1 MNRQSPYPIAG
12 VPAELPTGGGG
23 LSVFEASG
31 AAAINRARME
41 HLESLGLPISG
52 KSVLDVGCGVGHL
65 AQFFV
70 EHGCRTLCIDARSE
84 NIQRLRTLYPTLEAA
99 VANVE
104 TDRLAGF
111 GLFEIVFCYGLLYH
125 LANPLAG
132 LANLAQACGDLLL
145 LETVI
150 SDCALPVCRLADE
163 PSETLNQAVGGIG
176 CRPTPAFI
184 AMALT
189 RLGFPFVYAPLTPPS
204 YPDFEFEWLGDLADS
219 RDGHPLRC
227 VFVASRT
234 ELESSQLTLLLRS
247 SDLRLLDPETLLQRA
262 RELAFVRPL
271 GSYPG
276 WHFGSDWDRGD
287 GEFRKRQELWLE
299 FNRRRLELPFQ
310 YVWYDGLLFQV
321 YLGNDL
327 SRQLFI
333 GGCADPN
340 EFSLLS
346 KLIAPGMVAVDAG
359 ANEGLYTLFLARRVG
374 ERGIVLAFEPSQREF
389 SRLQRNVELN
399 RFDNARLFNAALG
412 NQDGEAHLQIAG
424 YEHEGQNTLGG
435 FVHEGVAPLRT
446 EQVQVR
452 RLDSVVAEAG
462 LTRLD
467 FLKMDVEGCETR
479 LLQGCQTV
487 IRKFRPVILFE
498 AADKALRLQGSNRE
512 ELTQLL
518 RECGY
523 LIYVFDSSGL
533 PVPAAQGEFTGNMLA
548 APVEK
553 PLPSE
558 LCGAPGPQTA
568 LPSTAFRPGP
578 ALWRH
583 RQVVAESGQRI
594 RAFREAAAAP
604 GDLLVY
610 QYAQLLAAVL
620 EFQPDLILELGRGWG
635 NSTCLFTEA
644 ANRLGGSTRVISIC
658 ESNDWESETLPK
670 LRRFVPD
677 GWLKPLTVLRGDIRL
692 ADYPNLLKGARRVL
706 LFWDASGFDV
716 AECVLGVIM
725 PLLAPI
731 QHLVIMHDISDSR
744 FVATS
749 HMSYGDSG
757 IWKSGD
763 SPNATLKIGAVDSAV
778 EQAISALDFTTR
790 NRLSF
795 ESADQSLHADL
806 TPDQKAEL
814 ASLLGEFFDTQG
826 HWFYFTLNERP
837 KPYYFPRF
845 ENRPSGRRG
854 LTLSER
860 VRSMWKKR
868 Y

>member
-1 MNRQSPYPIAG
+1 MNRQAPYPIAG
-12 VPAELPTGGGG
+12 IPEELPTGGGLG
-23 LSVFEASG
+23 VFDELNAL
-31 AAAINRARME
+31 AINHARLA
-41 HLESLGLPISG
+41 HLESLRLPLSG
-52 KSVLDVGCGVGHL
+52 KSVLDAGCGVGRL

-70 EHGCRTLCIDARSE
+70 KRGCRTVCIDARSE
-84 NIQRLRTLYPTLEAA
+84 NIDRLRALYPGIETG

-104 TDRLAGF
+104 TDRLVRF
-111 GLFEIVFCYGLLYH
+111 GVFDIVVCYGLLNH

-132 LANLAQACGDLLL
+132 LAHMAEVCGEMLL

-163 PSETLNQAVGGIG
+163 QSETPNQALGGFG
-176 CRPTPAFI
+176 CRPSPAFI

-189 RLGFPFVYAPLTPPS
+189 RLGFPFVYAPLEPPAH
-204 YPDFEFEWLGDLADS
+204 PDFEFEWLGDLADS
-219 RDGHPLRC
+219 RDGHALRY

-247 SDLRLLDPETLLQRA
+247 SDLRLLAREALLERA

-271 GSYPG
+271 GPYPG
-276 WHFGSDWDRGD
+276 WHFGSDWDCGD
-287 GEFRKRQELWLE
+287 AEFQKRQELWLE
-299 FNRRRLELPFQ
+299 FNRRQLELPFQ
-310 YVWYDGLLFQV
+310 YVWYDGLRFQL

-340 EFSLLS
+340 EFTLLI

-374 ERGIVLAFEPSQREF
+374 ENGSVLAFEPSHREF
-389 SRLQRNVELN
+389 SRLRSNVELN
-399 RFDNARLFNAALG
+399 RLDNVRLFNMALG

-435 FVHEGVAPLRT
+435 FVHEGVDPLRT

-452 RLDSVVAEAG
+452 RLDSAVAEAG

-467 FLKMDVEGCETR
+467 FLKMDVEGCEMR
-479 LLQGCQTV
+479 LLQGSQTV
-487 IRKFRPVILFE
+487 LRNLRPVILFE
-498 AADKALRLQGSNRE
+498 AADKALRQQGSNRE

-523 LIYVFDSSGL
+523 LIYAFDSSGL
-533 PVPAAQGEFTGNMLA
+533 PVAARQGEFTRNMLA

-558 LCGAPGPQTA
+558 LCGAPEPQTA
-568 LPSTAFRPGP
+568 LPASAFRPGP

-583 RQVVAESGQRI
+583 RQAVAESEQRI
-594 RAFREAAAAP
+594 RTFREAAATP

-620 EFQPDLILELGRGWG
+620 EFQPDLILELGRGRG
-635 NSTCLFTEA
+635 NSTGLFTEA

-658 ESNDWESETLPK
+658 ESKDWESETLPR

-692 ADYPNLLKGARRVL
+692 ADYPNLLKGASRVL

-716 AECVLGVIM
+716 AECVLGAIM
-725 PLLAPI
+725 PLLALI
-731 QHLVIMHDISDSR
+731 QHLVVMHDISDSR
-744 FVATS
+744 FVSAS
-749 HMSYGDSG
+749 HMSYGESG
-757 IWKSGD
+757 IWKGSD
-763 SPNATLKIGAVDSAV
+763 SSNATLKIGAIDSAV

-790 NRLSF
+790 NCLSF

-814 ASLLGEFFDTQG
+814 ASLLGELFDTQG

-837 KPYYFPRF
+837 GPYHFPRF
-845 ENRPSGRRG
+845 VTRTSTPRG
-854 LTLSER
+854 LTLWEH
-860 VRSMWKKR
+860 VRSIWTKR
-868 Y
+868 S